1 MRRVCSFV
9 QTWMLNAYTTGCS
22 LLVCSVLSKNSIDIG
37 QLRTDMVTLKSSR
50 WLCLFHPVF
59 SFIASSTFCSC
70 YAKMN
75 SEQAF
80 IKIRERLMHGNVQA
94 LGLTWE
100 GHHLPGAFRA
110 AWHWPIDLQCTFSP
124 GFSPLMHVKT
134 TRITDMHHH
143 TCQVIE
149 GTFYV
154 TDYWQLMQG
163 VSSYLFHIPSCQHPI
178 WSFHL
183 KLGICLG
190 PL

>member
-1 MRRVCSFV
+1 
-9 QTWMLNAYTTGCS
+9 MLNAYTTGCS

-110 AWHWPIDLQCTFSP
+110 AWHWPIDLQMHILTGVFSVDACKD
-124 GFSPLMHVKT
+124 H
-134 TRITDMHHH
+134 TDHR
-143 TCQVIE
+143 
-149 GTFYV
+149 YAPS
-154 TDYWQLMQG
+154 Y
-163 VSSYLFHIPSCQHPI
+163 VSSYRRDFLCHRLLATNARGIILPLSHPKLPAPHLIFPSKAWNLYGSSLTPKEV
-178 WSFHL
+178 L
-183 KLGICLG
+183 
-190 PL
+190 